1 MQLMMP
7 RVLKNLIYMLVIVIS
22 VLLYEIEW
30 HLVSPSSWMESYR
43 MSFLFE
49 LDPKSEFVSDGV
61 EKFRHEIRK
70 SYVEACEKDPELSQ
84 AKIAEELGVNRSVIN
99 RRINDGANLTLRSIL
114 ELLWAM
120 DRDYVFE
127 TFERKDD
134 VTHGDNCPPRVNV
147 ASANSEIK
155 TQNMS
160 FKLS

>member
-1 MQLMMP
+1 
-7 RVLKNLIYMLVIVIS
+7 
-22 VLLYEIEW
+22 
-30 HLVSPSSWMESYR
+30 

-70 SYVEACEKDPELSQ
+70 SFVEACEKNPELSQ
-84 AKIAEELGVNRSVIN
+84 AKIAEELGVNRSVVN

-120 DRDYVFE
+120 NRDYVFE
-127 TFERKDD
+127 TFEKKDKP
-134 VTHGDNCPPRVNV
+134 VHGDNRPPRVNL

-155 TQNMS
+155 NQ
-160 FKLS
+160 KVHIEVR